1 MLPKVAPRI
10 VERSCRLYLLK
21 MIGILN
27 RSAYITRTPFARMLT
42 LQRYCLRGGVG
53 RSEGVKYTQYTTII
67 SIRIEET
74 KKTRRRWGRHSVCA
88 MWAWWA
94 KEGGVWVA
102 GRGGV
107 SGGDEFRGLAGG
119 KGVRGRRG
127 RRIRP
132 NKELW
137 SCLSAYITRLLQ
149 IYMCI
154 RTDINAAPKSAVVS
168 VCSSLRIS
176 LTNRTEHTLDL
187 LLVE

>member
-1 MLPKVAPRI
+1 
-10 VERSCRLYLLK
+10 
-21 MIGILN
+21 
-27 RSAYITRTPFARMLT
+27 
-42 LQRYCLRGGVG
+42 
-53 RSEGVKYTQYTTII
+53 
-67 SIRIEET
+67 
-74 KKTRRRWGRHSVCA
+74 
-88 MWAWWA
+88 MWKAQCMRDVAWWA

-107 SGGDEFRGLAGG
+107 SGGDEFRGLGTWLSFGVEMAGADEW
-119 KGVRGRRG
+119 KKLEVGRRE
-127 RRIRP
+127 RSAWAAREIRP

-154 RTDINAAPKSAVVS
+154 DTDINAAPKSAIVS

-176 LTNRTEHTLDL
+176 LTNRTEHTL